1 MKRTSSHWVH
11 NNQAL
16 WEIWNMTLTSH
27 SCPANSGGH
36 WHTNP
41 SNTAWHWPPFWHG
54 LLSHLSLWISQRAPT
69 NPGGHR
75 RWGPPGTSYR
85 KHEKGKWWE
94 RGKPFFFFLVKVCA
108 AMLSAKQPVE
118 ARTLHVAPFWHWPWQ
133 PLLPEE
139 EEELIIKRN
148 VRLFPRSSSLWGHFS
163 GAVYTLGCAQIRSKF
178 GKETSGAKRVPDKP
192 LIDCDW
198 ACTGSGERYWHA
210 SSVMMAQLPAE
221 FCQEEKETGYHMW
234 EKWVKTNYT

>member
-54 LLSHLSLWISQRAPT
+54 LLSHLFLWISQRAPT
-69 NPGGHR
+69 KPGGHR
-75 RWGPPGTSYR
+75 QWWPPGTSYR

-94 RGKPFFFFLVKVCA
+94 RAKPFFFFGQSMRSNVKCKTAGGSPYLACCSVLALTVA
-108 AMLSAKQPVE
+108 AA
-118 ARTLHVAPFWHWPWQ
+118 VAW
-133 PLLPEE
+133 
-139 EEELIIKRN
+139 RG
-148 VRLFPRSSSLWGHFS
+148 R
-163 GAVYTLGCAQIRSKF
+163 
-178 GKETSGAKRVPDKP
+178 RVD
-192 LIDCDW
+192 
-198 ACTGSGERYWHA
+198 Y
-210 SSVMMAQLPAE
+210 
-221 FCQEEKETGYHMW
+221 QEERSIVST
-234 EKWVKTNYT
+234 

>member
-1 MKRTSSHWVH
+1 MRDLEHDTHLTQLSGKLRWALTHESVQHCVTLAAVLTWSAIALVPLNLTASAHETWRT
-11 NNQAL
+11 QAVV
-16 WEIWNMTLTSH
+16 T
-27 SCPANSGGH
+27 PRD
-36 WHTNP
+36 
-41 SNTAWHWPPFWHG
+41 
-54 LLSHLSLWISQRAPT
+54 LLQEMMRASET
-69 NPGGHR
+69 F
-75 RWGPPGTSYR
+75 
-85 KHEKGKWWE
+85 
-94 RGKPFFFFLVKVCA
+94 FFFFLVKVCA